1 MTWVS
6 LNHGHENPKP
16 LFFSR
21 PLGRVWCKT
30 ALTCNLVGR
39 GDQGESLKL
48 MFPKTLLFFVSY
60 DNIGISRETTYETLL
75 NTYLLPTHHTRF
87 YFVTQKQICILIR
100 KKGKCYGCRSLRP
113 QSRPRLRPLRFTSPT
128 VIKSTSYPS
137 KVETETPSSG
147 TPLGTVI
154 SARTPCPRV

>member
-1 MTWVS
+1 MTWIS
-6 LNHGHENPKP
+6 LDHGHENPKP

-75 NTYLLPTHHTRF
+75 NTHLLPTHHTRF
-87 YFVTQKQICILIR
+87 YFVTQKQISILIR
-100 KKGKCYGCRSLRP
+100 KKAS
-113 QSRPRLRPLRFTSPT
+113 
-128 VIKSTSYPS
+128 VM
-137 KVETETPSSG
+137 
-147 TPLGTVI
+147 
-154 SARTPCPRV
+154 AAAA